1 MEKQKLT
8 GLFSILL
15 VAALLVII
23 SCGKSDKDVKSNEK
37 KFGQETLDT
46 SKFYTSSDKRFWQ
59 NYPGK
64 VPGSDADMVEVKDP
78 AQLALIK
85 TIIAGGSV
93 LDAYTCEMHPQ
104 IHQNYM
110 GTCPICKMSLTIQE
124 RKSPVDTSSHKH
136 MKMN

>member
-1 MEKQKLT
+1 MKKLKIIS
-8 GLFSILL
+8 LFGILIF
-15 VAALLVII
+15 AALIVING
-23 SCGKSDKDVKSNEK
+23 CGKSDKDVTKNEK

-46 SKFYTSSDKRFWQ
+46 SKFYASPDKRFWQ

-64 VPGSDADMVEVKDP
+64 VPGSDADMTEVSDA
-78 AQLALIK
+78 AQLQIIK

-110 GTCPICKMSLTIQE
+110 GVCPVCKMPLKVQE
-124 RKSPVDTSSHKH
+124 RKQSTETPTPK
-136 MKMN
+136 KMN

>member
-1 MEKQKLT
+1 MKKLK
-8 GLFSILL
+8 ILSL
-15 VAALLVII
+15 SGILIFAALMII
-23 SCGKSDKDVKSNEK
+23 NGCGKSDKDVTKNEK

-46 SKFYTSSDKRFWQ
+46 NKFYTSPDKKFWQ

-64 VPGSDADMVEVKDP
+64 VPGSDADMIEVSD
-78 AQLALIK
+78 AEQLKNIK

-104 IHQNYM
+104 IHQNYA
-110 GTCPICKMSLTIQE
+110 GKCPICKMDLIIQE
-124 RKSPVDTSSHKH
+124 RKSQTDTSHKQ

>member
-1 MEKQKLT
+1 MKNLKIISLS
-8 GLFSILL
+8 GILIF
-15 VAALLVII
+15 AALMVING
-23 SCGKSDKDVKSNEK
+23 CGKSDKDGTKNEK

-46 SKFYTSSDKRFWQ
+46 SKFYTSPDKRFWQ

-64 VPGSDADMVEVKDP
+64 VPGGDADMVEVSD
-78 AQLALIK
+78 AEQLKNIK

-104 IHQNYM
+104 IHQNYA
-110 GTCPICKMSLTIQE
+110 GKCPICKMDLIIQE
-124 RKSPVDTSSHKH
+124 RKSQTDTSHKQ